1 VIAPAER
8 VPPDGLA
15 AERPARADPEPGP
28 VVAAVDWGGT
38 WIRVALAGAGGRL
51 LAQVRRRRPE
61 DLADQCAVVADTV
74 ASLAADLGARPAAAG
89 VGIAGITRGGVVESA
104 ANIGITQPLDLA
116 GRLQAGIGVP
126 VTVVND
132 TQAAAVAEAGALGD
146 GTHVLITVGTGIGGA
161 IVTAGRLMPGNGAAG
176 DFGHMV
182 VAVDGP
188 PCSCGGRGCLEQLVS
203 GRVLDLAAQRLAA
216 TGGSPWL
223 AARAAVP
230 GQPGAGDFD
239 AAARRAARR
248 DVYAGDFNAAAR
260 GAARRDVHAG
270 DLDAAA
276 RAGDGAARAV
286 LADAA
291 SVLAAGLRSIT
302 AAVDPEVIVLGGGLL
317 GRRAVL
323 TRLVSDCWH
332 DQRPHWSRAELRPAL
347 LGAEAGLRGA
357 ALIAARR

>member
-1 VIAPAER
+1 VLP
-8 VPPDGLA
+8 G
-15 AERPARADPEPGP
+15 RAP

-38 WIRVALAGAGGRL
+38 WIRVALAAAGGAL
-51 LAQVRRRRPE
+51 LAQARHRRPAGL
-61 DLADQCAVVADTV
+61 DSQCNLVAGSV
-74 ASLAADLGARPAAAG
+74 AALAADLGDRPAALG

-104 ANIGITQPLDLA
+104 VNIGITAPVDLA
-116 GRLQAGIGVP
+116 GILRAGTGLP

-132 TQAAAVAEAGALGD
+132 TQAAALAEAGALGG
-146 GTHVLITVGTGIGGA
+146 GTHVLLTVGTGIGGA
-161 IVTAGRLMPGNGAAG
+161 IVSAGALVTGNGAAG

-239 AAARRAARR
+239 AAAR
-248 DVYAGDFNAAAR
+248 

-291 SVLAAGLRSIT
+291 SALAAGLRSIT